1 MEEGMFVRF
10 YPTKWVQSVYD
21 IDFKKLY
28 KKGYRGILSDI
39 DNTLVEH
46 DASASDEIILF
57 LKELK
62 EIGYEICLISNND
75 EERVTRFNE
84 TLNLYMIFNAKKPL
98 KKGYLKAMELMGTNK
113 SNTIFIGD
121 QIFTDIYGANRTGIK
136 SILVD
141 PISPK
146 EEIQIILKRYLE
158 KIVLYFYKK
167 RSRKQKKR

>member
-1 MEEGMFVRF
+1 MFTRF
-10 YPTKWVQSVYD
+10 YPTKWVQSIYD
-21 IDFKKLY
+21 VDFKKLY

-46 DASASDEIILF
+46 DADASDEIILF

-62 EIGYEICLISNND
+62 EMGYEICLISNNN
-75 EERVTRFNE
+75 EERVSRFNK

-167 RSRKQKKR
+167 GSRKQKKR